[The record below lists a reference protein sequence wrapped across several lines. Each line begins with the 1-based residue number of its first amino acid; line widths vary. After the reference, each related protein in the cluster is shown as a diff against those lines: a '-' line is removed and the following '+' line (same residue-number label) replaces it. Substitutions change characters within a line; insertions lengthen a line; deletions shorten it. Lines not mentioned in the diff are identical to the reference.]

1 MKLIIVVILA
11 ICSAK
16 TNGLLDLNDKKFS
29 NTLVYKC
36 PVLPDPMYTNKVDTS
51 IIVFKNKTVANLLKY
66 QSIIFSSRSNIM
78 HEISYSSSINDY
90 TFSYASLASLD
101 YLLGYANVTK
111 IDNQKA
117 IIQND
122 VQLVNEDSIESDKYN
137 ELLALSK
144 DPLLQSIGSKT
155 VEIQNTPTI
164 NGQIYKSIGRQL
176 NEQTLMSYLNPGLIK
191 NITSNTVFYTSYLIV
206 NANGLNYD
214 YFNNN
219 DVIFG
224 NQSFGYLETIKNVDE
239 ITASFNLRKKLIIE
253 TKLAEC
259 FTDLSSKINNILNIK
274 KLNTD
279 LSELDCMADFN
290 SSLYVMNLNLS
301 SLNMNS
307 KYELVNKLIPARKSA
322 SFGLKILTKARVGS
336 YIVFEGISLNQL
348 DKLRRTKLSL
358 YKSFSYTWSKSVGYD
373 ATLGG

>member
-1 MKLIIVVILA
+1 
-11 ICSAK
+11 
-16 TNGLLDLNDKKFS
+16 
-29 NTLVYKC
+29 
-36 PVLPDPMYTNKVDTS
+36 
-51 IIVFKNKTVANLLKY
+51 
-66 QSIIFSSRSNIM
+66 
-78 HEISYSSSINDY
+78 
-90 TFSYASLASLD
+90 
-101 YLLGYANVTK
+101 
-111 IDNQKA
+111 
-117 IIQND
+117 
-122 VQLVNEDSIESDKYN
+122 
-137 ELLALSK
+137 
-144 DPLLQSIGSKT
+144 
-155 VEIQNTPTI
+155 
-164 NGQIYKSIGRQL
+164 
-176 NEQTLMSYLNPGLIK
+176 MSYLNPGLIK
-191 NITSNTVFYTSYLIV
+191 NITSNTVFYTSYLIA
-206 NANGLNYD
+206 NANGLDYD

-259 FTDLSSKINNILNIK
+259 FTDLSAKIKNILNIK

-322 SFGLKILTKARVGS
+322 SFGLKILTKAKVGS

-348 DKLRRTKLSL
+348 DKLRRTKLSIS
-358 YKSFSYTWSKSVGYD
+358 KSFSYTWSKSVGYD